1 MAPHRGR
8 HEDDARSA
16 SELTSDSILPNIAA
30 RSVGSADSAPHQP
43 AVDTFG
49 QGERVPHLILV
60 SDPFSTQESG
70 NMIRQWIRR

>member
-1 MAPHRGR
+1 MAPHLGR
-8 HEDDARSA
+8 HEDDARSP
-16 SELTSDSILPNIAA
+16 SELTSDPNFQNMPRVPAA
-30 RSVGSADSAPHQP
+30 SLDSARLQP
-43 AVDTFG
+43 AVDTFR